1 MGKFVTRLIVV
12 CNVDGAKS
20 ANGKIRY
27 ALFVKP
33 SQVMSCHV
41 MSTNWSN
48 AWTSI
53 HMGTIQPRRRTQRK
67 SKECY
72 LCAVFVCVVWE
83 VHHPTIADN
92 GDPVAVS
99 LCGLH
104 RPATSAYS
112 KEIPGKLLAC
122 CVSVWNASARRS
134 RIILKGTWLTA
145 QTVIGELS
153 GLFIGIRAPCGY
165 PDCLKTV
172 PVVSVSNSYQRIF
185 GYSDIRTI
193 RPGLVKRRL
202 CGCPDFVSLTE
213 KLFMARNLFRIFTD
227 RGTGEKI

>member
-1 MGKFVTRLIVV
+1 MSTEP
-12 CNVDGAKS
+12 KS
-20 ANGKIRY
+20 ANGKIRS

-33 SQVMSCHV
+33 SQVK
-41 MSTNWSN
+41 STNWSN
-48 AWTSI
+48 PWTSI

-67 SKECY
+67 SKEGY

-83 VHHPTIADN
+83 VHRPTIADN

-134 RIILKGTWLTA
+134 RIILKRDLVNCTNRHWRTIR
-145 QTVIGELS
+145 VIYRCPRPSRIS
-153 GLFIGIRAPCGY
+153 GLFKNCTRG
-165 PDCLKTV
+165 
-172 PVVSVSNSYQRIF
+172 F
-185 GYSDIRTI
+185 G
-193 RPGLVKRRL
+193 
-202 CGCPDFVSLTE
+202 
-213 KLFMARNLFRIFTD
+213 
-227 RGTGEKI
+227 

>member
-1 MGKFVTRLIVV
+1 MYLQSRDWALSHVWENSLPDRSYEGLGSQWGNLLPAWSSSVMSTEPNQPMGKFVTRYL
-12 CNVDGAKS
+12 S
-20 ANGKIRY
+20 
-27 ALFVKP
+27 
-33 SQVMSCHV
+33 SQVK
-41 MSTNWSN
+41 STNWSN
-48 AWTSI
+48 PWTSI

-67 SKECY
+67 SKEGY

-83 VHHPTIADN
+83 VHRPTIADN

-104 RPATSAYS
+104 GPATSAYS

-145 QTVIGELS
+145 QTIIGELS
-153 GLFIGIRAPCGY
+153 GLFIGIRAPRGY

-172 PVVSVSNSYQRIF
+172 PAVSVSNSYQRIF
-185 GYSDIRTI
+185 GYSNY
-193 RPGLVKRRL
+193 PPRL
-202 CGCPDFVSLTE
+202 NHHHHLCT
-213 KLFMARNLFRIFTD
+213 K
-227 RGTGEKI
+227 